1 MTLKPITPDIDTY
14 PAELHPFLTGAKLYD
29 SSGHSGEST
38 IFMDKDAG
46 YFLKSAPTGSLERS
60 ATMTRYFH
68 GKGLTTDIL
77 AYISDDRDWLL
88 TEKIRGD
95 DCIAAKY
102 LDQPVK
108 LCDTLAERLSAL
120 HRLDVADCPVQNHTE
135 PYLSL
140 AEDNKRSGKFDE
152 GMLPKCIKGIE
163 EAWAFVEKN
172 KHLLKNNTLL
182 HGDFCLPNIILDDWA
197 FSGFIDL
204 GYAGVGDR
212 HVDVFWGI
220 WSLGFNLK
228 TDKYRE
234 RFIEVYGRHKV
245 DEDVLRLVAA
255 IEVFG

>member
-1 MTLKPITPDIDTY
+1 
-14 PAELHPFLTGAKLYD
+14 
-29 SSGHSGEST
+29 
-38 IFMDKDAG
+38 
-46 YFLKSAPTGSLERS
+46 
-60 ATMTRYFH
+60 
-68 GKGLTTDIL
+68 
-77 AYISDDRDWLL
+77 L
-88 TEKIRGD
+88 TEKIHGD

-108 LCDTLAERLSAL
+108 LCDTLAERLSTL
-120 HRLDVADCPVQNHTE
+120 HRLDFTDCPVQNHTE
-135 PYLSL
+135 PYLTL
-140 AEDNKRSGKFDE
+140 AEDNKRSGKFDDD
-152 GMLPKCIKGIE
+152 MLPKGIKSAE
-163 EAWAFVEKN
+163 DA
-172 KHLLKNNTLL
+172 
-182 HGDFCLPNIILDDWA
+182 WA